1 MGGRGAASGLD
12 PYRGRDGKLFRYGD
26 EYKTLW
32 QDGNV
37 KYVTPRD
44 PNDNPRVPQIT
55 RTPNREYVLVGKDGG
70 LKSICHYDSQ
80 GKLDCQIDLDHYHK
94 GMKPHAHDGFD
105 HGEGRPVTEAEQ
117 RTIDHVSK
125 RWREHNNGK

>member
-12 PYRGRDGKLFRYGD
+12 PYKGRDGKWFRYGD

-32 QDGNV
+32 QDGDV

-44 PNDNPRVPQIT
+44 ENDNPRVPQIT
-55 RTPNREYVLVGKDGG
+55 RTPGRSYALVGKDGDV
-70 LKSICHYDSQ
+70 KSICHYDKD
-80 GKLDCQIDLDHYHK
+80 GKLDSQIDLDHFHK

-105 HGEGRPVTEAEQ
+105 HGEGRPVTDKEREEIE
-117 RTIDHVSK
+117 RVTS
-125 RWREHNNGK
+125 RWEEHNHV